1 MRLVALSCSLH
12 LTFDDSFIARR
23 ALFVKYLFTEIENNL
38 VYINIDDARVI
49 CYCVFIDAARYSQGI
64 SLAIFWQREGAKPG
78 FCLLSHLTLINALP
92 RVRQYR

>member
-23 ALFVKYLFTEIENNL
+23 ALFVKYFFTEIENNL

-49 CYCVFIDAARYSQGI
+49 CYCVFIDAAREFPGNF
-64 SLAIFWQREGAKPG
+64 LAKTGGEARFLS
-78 FCLLSHLTLINALP
+78 FCAPHIH
-92 RVRQYR
+92 